1 MYNWYMANH
10 RPRVLVLYD
19 FPLHG
24 GGSGAYVKYLS
35 LRLREAYNY
44 DLAIAAPDDEI
55 VDEIP
60 HFNLH
65 LPQIPVFLGRPGL
78 EGSKKYS
85 DLSVGEINELY
96 YSFLKGTIHAVESF
110 KPDIIHAHHIMINSW
125 AARFARSIYGTKIIL
140 TSHGSCMQAISRD
153 RRYFRLTR
161 DALRAA
167 NAITVVSGD
176 SRAKFLRMFGS
187 DLSSKTRTIPGG
199 VRLSLFPPTRP
210 IEELKEKYHLTGK
223 HIALFTGRIVSE
235 KGVEYLVK
243 AARKI
248 AGEVVIAGDG
258 PQRGHLEELIK
269 RMKLTNVQILPF
281 VRSYTEFL
289 DLYYVADVFVSPAVW
304 DEPLGLTIIEA
315 MAARKP
321 VIVTRKGGVT
331 MAVKE
336 GVNGLFVRPR
346 NSNEIASAVNRLFSN
361 PELCRKMGERGRKVV
376 EERFT
381 WTKIAER
388 FDKLYRDV
396 HLYR

>member
-1 MYNWYMANH
+1 MANH

-35 LRLREAYNY
+35 LRLVEAYNY
-44 DLAIAAPDDEI
+44 ELAIAAPDDEV
-55 VDEIP
+55 VDDIP

-78 EGSKKYS
+78 EGAKKYS
-85 DLSVGEINELY
+85 DLSAGEINNL
-96 YSFLKGTIHAVESF
+96 FCAFIKGTIQAVETF
-110 KPDIIHAHHIMINSW
+110 RPDIIHVHHIMVNSW

-176 SRAKFLRMFGS
+176 SRAKFLRMFGF
-187 DLSSKTRTIPGG
+187 DLSGKTRTIPGG

-210 IEELKEKYHLTGK
+210 IEELKKKYHLTGK
-223 HIALFTGRIVSE
+223 HIALFTGRIVTE

-248 AGEVVIAGDG
+248 AGEVIIAGDG

-269 RMKLTNVQILPF
+269 HMKLTNVQILPF

-289 DLYYVADVFVSPAVW
+289 DLYYLADVFVSPAVW

-361 PELCRKMGERGRKVV
+361 PELCRKMGERGRKTV
-376 EERFT
+376 EDRFT

>member
-1 MYNWYMANH
+1 M
-10 RPRVLVLYD
+10 LYD

-35 LRLREAYNY
+35 LRLVEAYGY
-44 DLAIAAPDDEI
+44 DLAIAAPDDEV
-55 VDEIP
+55 VDDIT
-60 HFNLH
+60 HFKLH
-65 LPQIPVFLGRPGL
+65 LPQVPVFLGRPGL
-78 EGSKKYS
+78 ENAKKYS
-85 DLSVGEINELY
+85 DLTPAEISEL
-96 YSFLKGTIHAVESF
+96 FTAFIKGTVAAVQTF
-110 KPDIIHAHHIMINSW
+110 KPDIIHVHHIMVNAW
-125 AARFARSIYGTKIIL
+125 AARFARSIFGTKIIL

-161 DALRAA
+161 DALWAA
-167 NAITVVSGD
+167 NAVTVVSGD
-176 SRAKFLRMFGS
+176 SRAKFLKMFGPE
-187 DLSSKTRTIPGG
+187 LAAKTRTIPGG
-199 VRLSLFPPTRP
+199 IRLSLFPDTQPVGDLR
-210 IEELKEKYHLTGK
+210 KKYHLEGK
-223 HIALFTGRIVSE
+223 KIALFTGRIVTE

-248 AGEVVIAGDG
+248 NGAVIIAGDG
-258 PQRGHLEELIK
+258 PQRKHLEDLIT
-269 RMKLTNVQILPF
+269 RMQLTNVQIVPF
-281 VRSYTEFL
+281 LKSYTQFL
-289 DLYYVADVFVSPAVW
+289 DFYYMADVFVSPAVW

-321 VIVTRKGGVT
+321 VIVTRKGGVV

-346 NSNEIASAVNRLFSN
+346 NSNEIADAVNRLFGN

-388 FDKLYRDV
+388 FDKLYRDICA
-396 HLYR
+396 

>member
-1 MYNWYMANH
+1 MANH

-35 LRLREAYNY
+35 LRLVEAYNY
-44 DLAIAAPDDEI
+44 ELAIAAPDDEV
-55 VDEIP
+55 VDDIP

-78 EGSKKYS
+78 EGAKKYS
-85 DLSVGEINELY
+85 DLSAGEINNL
-96 YSFLKGTIHAVESF
+96 FCAFIKGTIQAVETF
-110 KPDIIHAHHIMINSW
+110 RPDIIHVHHIMVNSW

-187 DLSSKTRTIPGG
+187 DLSGKTRTIPGG

-210 IEELKEKYHLTGK
+210 IDELKKKYHLTGK
-223 HIALFTGRIVSE
+223 HIALFTGRIVTE

-336 GVNGLFVRPR
+336 GINGLFVRPR

-361 PELCRKMGERGRKVV
+361 PELCRKMGERGRKTV
-376 EERFT
+376 EDRFT
-381 WTKIAER
+381 WRKIAER